1 MTEQLVKRDY
11 VYEGKL
17 IRVRRDR
24 VELENGVQATR
35 EIVEH
40 PGAVVIIA
48 LDENDR
54 VLLVRQYRSAV
65 GHETLELPAGTLD
78 KPGEAPEA
86 AARRELL
93 EETGHRARRW
103 EAVTRF
109 YPSPGIN
116 TEVMYLYLAR
126 ELVASEQATEEDE
139 SIQVESLPLGE
150 AVKLAERGEIQ
161 DAKTM
166 VGLLLMA
173 RRLAT

>member
-40 PGAVVIIA
+40 PGAVVIVA

-93 EETGHRARRW
+93 EETGHRARLW
-103 EAVTRF
+103 EAVGRF

-139 SIQVESLPLGE
+139 SIQVESLPLSE